1 MCLSACLPA
10 CLPACEAYGAGGG
23 ADARALLM
31 PVRLLLLLLLLLS
44 SRLLQIEVDFKA
56 ECHSGELVESLAGRT
71 GAARVSGEAA
81 PAAAGRGRKEQEA
94 LLLRGFSAVQKLTAL
109 LAHTFCAAAY
119 ICVSADLLPC
129 PPTPALPSPPCSHAR
144 AAEQQRRR
152 P

>member
-1 MCLSACLPA
+1 
-10 CLPACEAYGAGGG
+10 
-23 ADARALLM
+23 M
-31 PVRLLLLLLLLLS
+31 PVRLLLLLLS

-94 LLLRGFSAVQKLTAL
+94 LLLRGFSAVQKPTAL

-129 PPTPALPSPPCSHAR
+129 PPTPALPSPAPLQPRTSC
-144 AAEQQRRR
+144 
-152 P
+152 